1 MASKETWFHPTD
13 PDWTRGRAQAVAD
26 AESIARRQIGM
37 ARKVTLAQPEG
48 NAEPH
53 SRPETLAEIEERICS
68 CGAGHGSGEG
78 HTGWC
83 DFTDYQDLPPRP
95 AETAHPEQ
103 PTPGQFTTMCLMIED
118 VITGRGFDVDPW
130 QPIETAPKDGTEFD
144 IWCVETHGRF
154 RVPGCKWG
162 RNDYAFSHEPERLL
176 EYRAYDDE
184 PYRSGWQDCERN
196 ATHWMPLP
204 KPPGETTSA
213 IPEEVKAYLR
223 EVLMVGGWR
232 A

>member
-1 MASKETWFHPTD
+1 MASKETWFHPTA

-53 SRPETLAEIEERICS
+53 SRPETLVEIEERICS

-103 PTPGQFTTMCLMIED
+103 PTPGQFTTMCLAIED
-118 VITGRGFDVDPW
+118 VVTGRGFDVDPW
-130 QPIETAPKDGTEFD
+130 QPIETAPKDGLID
-144 IWCVETHGRF
+144 IWLAEGKRWCDCYYDRICDEWRTSRPSGRL
-154 RVPGCKWG
+154 VSVK
-162 RNDYAFSHEPERLL
+162 SQHV
-176 EYRAYDDE
+176 
-184 PYRSGWQDCERN
+184 
-196 ATHWMPLP
+196 THWMPLP

-213 IPEEVKAYLR
+213 ILEEVKAYLR
-223 EVLMVGGWR
+223 NALMVGGWKG
-232 A
+232 